1 MQEAKV
7 AKEKLIEDF
16 NAVIADS
23 EQLLKAVAAAGGEK
37 AQGMRADLERRL
49 RDARESLAHLQD
61 EAVVRTRRVAK
72 QTDEYVHANPW
83 QSIAIGA
90 AVAGIVGLVIGLV
103 VNRR

>member
-1 MQEAKV
+1 MPEAQV
-7 AKEKLIEDF
+7 AREKLIEDF

-37 AQGMRADLERRL
+37 AQGMKVDLERRL
-49 RDARESLAHLQD
+49 HDARERLAHLQ
-61 EAVVRTRRVAK
+61 EAAVARTRRIAK

-90 AVAGIVGLVIGLV
+90 AIAGLAGLVIGLV

>member
-16 NAVIADS
+16 NAVITDS
-23 EQLLKAVAAAGGEK
+23 EQLLKAVAAVGGEK

-49 RDARESLAHLQD
+49 HDARESLARLQ
-61 EAVVRTRRVAK
+61 EEVVVRGRRVAK
-72 QTDEYVHANPW
+72 HTDEYVHANPW

-90 AVAGIVGLVIGLV
+90 AIAGIAGLVIGLV